1 MFDLIIGR
9 FIRCFFAN
17 KKETYELI
25 TLDELKQQNKLS
37 DKELN
42 KLEAMIQPGDELF
55 FYRSSEKAWCHLAG
69 REGYIVKRDGKQVKF
84 LLTLMR

>member
-42 KLEAMIQPGDELF
+42 KLEAMIQPVDELF
-55 FYRSSEKAWCHLAG
+55 FYRSSEKSWCHLAG

-84 LLTLMR
+84 Y